1 MSETGLVIVIAGLA
15 FGAGLAAAI
24 RTFPAVPPARAGEL
38 VFWVS
43 RLTAAAAVA
52 VLALDVYTVVK
63 RQTSDSADAL
73 GGDLAALSLAR
84 DLAAA
89 LFDGG
94 VLASLAAGV
103 ALIGAWLL
111 RPEDGDG

>member
-1 MSETGLVIVIAGLA
+1 VLA

-24 RTFPAVPPARAGEL
+24 RILPASPLTPSGAA

-52 VLALDVYTVVK
+52 VLALDIYTAVK
-63 RQTSDSADAL
+63 RQTSDEADAL

-84 DLAAA
+84 DLGGA
-89 LFDGG
+89 LFEGG

-103 ALIGAWLL
+103 ALVGAWLL
-111 RPEDGDG
+111 RPDDANALEEDR